1 MSVTRKPHPT
11 KHEDT
16 RSISYRLPTHIVE
29 ELETEAMQRKIS
41 QNVLVKQILE
51 KYVNWDR
58 FAENIGMIPVP
69 RDVLKTLGEEMEG
82 DSMNKIIDVMV
93 PLVKDWVMF
102 MKGNYDLKRA
112 IEAFE
117 DYMRASGMT
126 SDHRI
131 EGETH
136 HFIVQHNLGIKWSL
150 FTEMILKEIF
160 HQFLPN
166 LAVKSRTTPNT
177 AIVSSALGSD
187 FSEHDY

>member
-16 RSISYRLPTHIVE
+16 RSISYRLPTHVVE